1 MKKAATGSGRRKVR
15 RYGLT
20 VEGQVAEQ
28 RRDQVKHEAE
38 ADADIGNVLHPGLS
52 GPEAHKSLNV
62 TLYC

>member
-1 MKKAATGSGRRKVR
+1 MR